1 MIYYSTKQV
10 NMFIIIANKASESK
24 PLKQQVN
31 RIVRLSYTK
40 FIYGTI
46 CSNFDLPQMSTN
58 NSAKF

>member
-24 PLKQQVN
+24 PIKQQVN

-46 CSNFDLPQMSTN
+46 CSNW
-58 NSAKF
+58 